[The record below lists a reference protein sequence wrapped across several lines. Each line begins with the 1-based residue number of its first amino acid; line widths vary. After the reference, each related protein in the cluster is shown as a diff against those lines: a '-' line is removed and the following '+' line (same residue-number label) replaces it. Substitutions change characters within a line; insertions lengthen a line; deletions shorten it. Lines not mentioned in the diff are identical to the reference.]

1 MARSDKYIGID
12 KDVKG
17 GMTAIGKIILDA
29 RVFELI
35 PETETGEGWDLSRIE
50 ALQYQVNAEWD
61 KYACLVSHLPD
72 ELRQRH
78 ERIYN
83 DAISKAK
90 QEGWEGE
97 DETRDDH

>member
-1 MARSDKYIGID
+1 MARSDKYVGINND
-12 KDVKG
+12 IKG

-29 RVFELI
+29 WVFNLL
-35 PETETGEGWDLSRIE
+35 PETETGEGWALSRIE
-50 ALQYQVNAEWD
+50 ALQHQVNAEWD
-61 KYACLVSHLPD
+61 KYACLVSRLPD

-83 DAISKAK
+83 DAIAKAK